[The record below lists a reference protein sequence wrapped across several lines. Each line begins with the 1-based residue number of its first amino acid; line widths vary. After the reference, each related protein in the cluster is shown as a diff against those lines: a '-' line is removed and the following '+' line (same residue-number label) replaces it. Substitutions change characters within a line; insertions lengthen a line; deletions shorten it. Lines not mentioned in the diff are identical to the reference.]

1 MSGWLGRASAAL
13 EDATTELVTAVVRMF
28 VIAVVTAGSLSDQPF
43 VDSHEL
49 FPVILGVAAVYA
61 AIAFGLARAG
71 RPLPITETSIIDMVF
86 VALLML
92 ASGGAFA
99 DVRFAFFLF
108 PVVAAVTAGPRTTAR
123 WAGLAPAV
131 YVIVA
136 ALHDSGD
143 IPGQDATA
151 ATFSIY
157 LAGIGA
163 VSILI
168 AELLRRRNERI
179 ETLAEASRTLAVR
192 ALEAEESERRRL
204 AYGLHD
210 EPIQQLLSAQ
220 LDLDRAAR
228 GDTEAAESARSA
240 VKTVIGQLRETIFD
254 LYPSSLEQL
263 GLATALEQLAGRAAD
278 RSGAEI
284 ELEVAP
290 EATGTLDGLL
300 FTVGRELLRN
310 AVEHSGAERITMTL
324 DAVDGSAVLTVA
336 DDGEGI
342 APDRA
347 AQALRE
353 GHLGLAASR
362 ERAEA
367 LGGSFELDS
376 TPGRGTTARVTLPL
390 GPPPGGGDGS
400 G

>member
-13 EDATTELVTAVVRMF
+13 EHASTEQVTAVVRVF
-28 VIAVVTAGSLSDQPF
+28 VVAVVFAGSLNDQPLI
-43 VDSHEL
+43 DNHEL
-49 FPVILGVAAVYA
+49 FPVILAAA
-61 AIAFGLARAG
+61 AIYSVIALGLARAE
-71 RPLPITETSIIDMVF
+71 RPLPIAWTAILDVGF
-86 VALLML
+86 VATLML

-99 DVRFAFFLF
+99 DARLAFFLF
-108 PVVAAVTAGPRTTAR
+108 PVIAAVTAGPRATAR

-143 IPGQDATA
+143 LPGTSATA

-157 LAGIGA
+157 LAGVGG
-163 VSILI
+163 VCILI
-168 AELLRRRNERI
+168 SELLRRRNERI
-179 ETLAEASRTLAVR
+179 NALAEASRTLAVR
-192 ALEAEESERRRL
+192 ALEAEEGERRRL

-228 GDTEAAESARSA
+228 GDSAAAESARGT

-263 GLATALEQLAGRAAD
+263 GLATALEQLATRAAD

-284 ELEVAP
+284 ELEVSP
-290 EATGTLDGLL
+290 EATGKLDGLL
-300 FTVGRELLRN
+300 FTIGRELLRN
-310 AVEHSGAERITMTL
+310 AVEHAGAEHISMRL
-324 DAVDGSAVLTVA
+324 DAVDGAAVLVVS
-336 DDGEGI
+336 DDGDGI
-342 APDRA
+342 PSGRA
-347 AQALRE
+347 TEALRE
-353 GHLGLAASR
+353 GHLGLAATR

-367 LGGSFELDS
+367 LGGGFELDS
-376 TPGRGTTARVTLPL
+376 TPGSGTTATVTLPL
-390 GPPPGGGDGS
+390 R
-400 G
+400 